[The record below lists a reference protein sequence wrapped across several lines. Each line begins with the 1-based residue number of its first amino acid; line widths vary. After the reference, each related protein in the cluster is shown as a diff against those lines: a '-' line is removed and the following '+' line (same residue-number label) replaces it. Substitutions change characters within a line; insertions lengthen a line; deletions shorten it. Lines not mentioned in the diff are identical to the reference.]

1 MEGDYILSTLGRS
14 ADAAVVSGD
23 ELVKICADVASASAN
38 QPTAAIS
45 TVTDLDSTPTGNV
58 TYCDVLNIG
67 ATFWGPY
74 VPHMHRMMSLSTT
87 RNLDKNSEYVM
98 VNKRTGMLQYYD
110 VEEIS
115 CNNVGFVLGISMVI
129 LKENSINGVN
139 QCARHDVPYTPH
151 LGQSCCVAS
160 QLQNGLCLAL
170 YEHFVSKFKR
180 EVNIS
185 AIEGYHALVVPA
197 EEMTLD
203 DFVSRFCYRDN
214 CSFIAGG
221 DLAEATTSTI
231 TTTTPTTTIGTDD
244 NPAGQIPLAGVDN
257 AVGKL
262 IKLLNAYRGN
272 FSGSTLRLANAI
284 RAAIVSNPNSKSWD
298 GLIANMTIAS
308 GINVLLHHLSS
319 TVDPLQHVS
328 SAILIESLQD
338 SLNLKYG
345 FQDEWE
351 VVNVTERIS
360 NVL

>member
-115 CNNVGFVLGISMVI
+115 CNN
-129 LKENSINGVN
+129 
-139 QCARHDVPYTPH
+139 DVPYTPH
-151 LGQSCCVAS
+151 LGQSYCVAS
-160 QLQNGLCLAL
+160 QLKNGLCLAL

-244 NPAGQIPLAGVDN
+244 NPAGQIPLAGVDT

-328 SAILIESLQD
+328 SAILIESLQG

-351 VVNVTERIS
+351 VVNVTERNS
-360 NVL
+360 NAL